1 LKSGRVYAF
10 FLLLRHTY
18 RLRET
23 VARTLKSIRDNIFGE
38 KFARFNNYAYL
49 CIGLYIEYRMKEYK
63 QTEQTAMVSEP
74 IAASL
79 TTSEE
84 TVAEKVNVTKGLPQ
98 SVDDALADIDE
109 GEREFERKETFSHH
123 EVMQM
128 VWNKINCYA
137 G

>member
-1 LKSGRVYAF
+1 
-10 FLLLRHTY
+10 
-18 RLRET
+18 
-23 VARTLKSIRDNIFGE
+23 
-38 KFARFNNYAYL
+38 
-49 CIGLYIEYRMKEYK
+49 MKEYK
-63 QTEQTAMVSEP
+63 QTEQAAMVSEP

-128 VWNKINCYA
+128 VWNKIICYA